1 METNM
6 QQLWLALRGC
16 WAELESGKERSFS
29 DAPLPANLPQRHADA
44 LGKLVADGGL
54 EAAVAE
60 KVEAAFGQMLEH
72 IEGLGSMCYIA
83 MPLESMPRGDM
94 MGQIAAL
101 EEMAG
106 RSDIDP
112 ATVAQVR
119 ASLERNIAWL
129 AQFQAGESTGWVN
142 DVEVDTSSAEAARV
156 LAQLLLEG
164 G

>member
-6 QQLWLALRGC
+6 QQLWLSLRGC

-60 KVEAAFGQMLEH
+60 KVEAAFGQM
-72 IEGLGSMCYIA
+72 
-83 MPLESMPRGDM
+83 LESMPRGDM

>member
-1 METNM
+1 M
-6 QQLWLALRGC
+6 QNLHWGTLRGC
-16 WAELESGKERSFS
+16 WAELESGKVRSLS
-29 DAPLPANLPQRHADA
+29 DAPLPADLPQRHADA
-44 LGKLVADGGL
+44 LGKLVADGEL

-60 KVEAAFGQMLEH
+60 RVEAAFGQMLAH
-72 IEGLGSMCYIA
+72 VEGLRSMCYIA
-83 MPLESMPRGDM
+83 IPIESMPRQDL

-106 RSDIDP
+106 ESDIDP

-129 AQFQAGESTGWVN
+129 AQFQAGESTGLVN

-156 LAQLLLEG
+156 LIELLPRDVG
-164 G
+164 

>member
-1 METNM
+1 M

-16 WAELESGKERSFS
+16 WAELESGKERSLS
-29 DAPLPANLPQRHADA
+29 DAPLTADLPQRHADA
-44 LGKLVADGGL
+44 LGKLVADGEL

-72 IEGLGSMCYIA
+72 IEGLRSMCYIA

-156 LAQLLLEG
+156 LVQLLLEG

>member
-1 METNM
+1 M
-6 QQLWLALRGC
+6 QKPWLALRRC
-16 WAELESGKERSFS
+16 WTELESGKARSFS
-29 DAPLPANLPQRHADA
+29 DAPLPADLPQRHADA
-44 LGKLVADGGL
+44 LGKLVADGEL

-72 IEGLGSMCYIA
+72 VDRLGSMCYIA
-83 MPLESMPRGDM
+83 MPLESVPRGDM

-106 RSDIDP
+106 RGDIDP

-129 AQFQAGESTGWVN
+129 ARFQAGESMGLAS
-142 DVEVDTSSAEAARV
+142 DFEVDASSAEAARALV
-156 LAQLLLEG
+156 QLLLEG
-164 G
+164 S

>member
-1 METNM
+1 M
-6 QQLWLALRGC
+6 QGSHWDALREC
-16 WAELESGKERSFS
+16 WAELESGKARSLS
-29 DAPLPANLPQRHADA
+29 DAPLPADLPQRHADA
-44 LGKLVADGGL
+44 LKKLVTDGKL
-54 EAAVAE
+54 EAVVAE
-60 KVEAAFGQMLEH
+60 KVAVAFGQMLEH

-101 EEMAG
+101 EEMAD

-112 ATVAQVR
+112 TTVAQVR

-156 LAQLLLEG
+156 LVQLLLEG